1 MGITDAWERIR
12 QYLLKYKP
20 ISDEDKQDCHWLNC
34 FLVQCYLQQ
43 PTFEARICS
52 DQSWSDDFVQI
63 RREPFKY
70 LHVSVW
76 WDVEI
81 LRDDVLWR
89 VRSVI
94 QRWHL
99 IPVSGTKMT
108 TCIARLPTLTGCG
121 QRITKRLAEV
131 TALSPRSPS
140 LIFPG
145 LD

>member
-1 MGITDAWERIR
+1 MSITDAWERIR

-20 ISDEDKQDCHWLNC
+20 ISDEDKQDCHWFPSSVIFATTDFWRPVMKRRFCANKKG
-34 FLVQCYLQQ
+34 
-43 PTFEARICS
+43 TF
-52 DQSWSDDFVQI
+52 
-63 RREPFKY
+63 KH

-76 WDVEI
+76 WDVGI

-89 VRSVI
+89 VRSMI